1 MFIRTLFTVLL
12 VSLAACASAPP
23 EPQVDFNQQYDF
35 STIKTIAFYH
45 DGGTASGGVAAAAWL
60 SDMVHNRVDE
70 GLKYALEVKGFT
82 VIEDENA
89 ADALISWHLATEEKT
104 DVRTYST
111 GMSGGYGAY
120 GYGGYGRRGGYSCWD
135 CGGTEVRVKQ
145 YTQGTLIIDIIDPE
159 LKQSVWRSVVQSK
172 LKGEASQN
180 QQDYNTAALRLMA
193 DFPPHR
199 LAADPK

>member
-12 VSLAACASAPP
+12 FSLAACASAPP

-35 STIKTIAFYH
+35 SKVKTIAFYH
-45 DGGTASGGVAAAAWL
+45 GAGTASGGASAAAWL

-70 GLKYALEVKGFT
+70 GLKYALEIQGFT

-89 ADALISWHLATEEKT
+89 ADALISWHLAAEEKT

-111 GMSGGYGAY
+111 GMSGGH
-120 GYGGYGRRGGYSCWD
+120 GYGGYGRRGGYNCWD

-145 YTQGTLIIDIIDPE
+145 YTQGTFIVDIIDPT

-172 LKGEASQN
+172 LKGEASQD
-180 QQDYNTAALRLMA
+180 QQDFNTAALRIMGE
-193 DFPPHR
+193 FPPNM
-199 LAADPK
+199 LAAEPK

>member
-120 GYGGYGRRGGYSCWD
+120 GYGGYGRRGGYIPEGCESKQGACRD
-135 CGGTEVRVKQ
+135 ANERVHNVPAGVHSGYFVRHEFYAVHERGSQ
-145 YTQGTLIIDIIDPE
+145 DDQRVLDDFQCRG
-159 LKQSVWRSVVQSK
+159 RS
-172 LKGEASQN
+172 
-180 QQDYNTAALRLMA
+180 T
-193 DFPPHR
+193 
-199 LAADPK
+199 